1 MIRPEVRTQMW
12 HLREVIAALMVM
24 ALCAWWAMA
33 SFGFMRWMAFGL
45 VLVCLFLAFAAF
57 QRARF
62 ASKGQGV
69 GVVEIDEG
77 IISYLTAYTGGQVE
91 IEALTSVILIPAQN
105 GAAHWQLDAPGQ
117 TALTIPLNAVDAE
130 KLFDVFVS
138 LDGIETERMLRQI
151 KETPKSPVVIWRKRT
166 LALH

>member
-1 MIRPEVRTQMW
+1 MIRTEVREQIW
-12 HLREVIAALMVM
+12 SLREVIAALGLMV
-24 ALCAWWAMA
+24 LSLWWAMS
-33 SFGFMRWMAFGL
+33 SFGFVRWVAFGFAL
-45 VLVCLFLAFAAF
+45 ICVVLAFAAF

-62 ASKGQGV
+62 ASRGQGV

-91 IEALTSVILIPAQN
+91 IEMLTSVILIPADK
-105 GAAHWQLDAPGQ
+105 GIAHWQLETSGQ
-117 TALTIPLNAVDAE
+117 IPLTIPLNAVDAE

>member
-1 MIRPEVRTQMW
+1 MIRPEVREQIW
-12 HLREVIAALMVM
+12 GLREVIAALGLMV
-24 ALCAWWAMA
+24 LSLWWAMS
-33 SFGFMRWMAFGL
+33 SFGFMRWLGFGVAL
-45 VLVCLFLAFAAF
+45 ICIFLAFAAF

-62 ASKGQGV
+62 ASRGQGV

-91 IEALTSVILIPAQN
+91 IEMLTSVILIPADK
-105 GAAHWQLDAPGQ
+105 GIAHWQLEASGQ
-117 TALTIPLNAVDAE
+117 IPLTIPLNAVDAE

>member
-1 MIRPEVRTQMW
+1 MIRPEIRAQIW
-12 HLREVIAALMVM
+12 SLREVIAALCFVF
-24 ALCAWWAMA
+24 LCAWWAMA
-33 SFGFMRWMAFGL
+33 SFGFMRWLAFGL
-45 VLVCLFLAFAAF
+45 ALVCLFFAFAAL
-57 QRARF
+57 QRVRF
-62 ASKGQGV
+62 ASQGQGV

-91 IEALTSVILIPAQN
+91 IEMLTSVILIPAQK
-105 GAAHWQLDAPGQ
+105 GVAHWQLEAPGQ
-117 TALTIPLNAVDAE
+117 IPLLIPLNAVDAE

-151 KETPKSPVVIWRKRT
+151 KETPKLPVVIWRKRT

>member
-1 MIRPEVRTQMW
+1 MIRPEVREQIW
-12 HLREVIAALMVM
+12 GLREVIAALGLMV
-24 ALCAWWAMA
+24 LSLWWAMS
-33 SFGFMRWMAFGL
+33 SFGFMRWLAFGL
-45 VLVCLFLAFAAF
+45 AFICIFLAFAAF

-62 ASKGQGV
+62 ASRGQGV

-91 IEALTSVILIPAQN
+91 IEMLTSVILIPA
-105 GAAHWQLDAPGQ
+105 GKGIAHWQLEASGQ
-117 TALTIPLNAVDAE
+117 IPLTIPLNAVDAE

>member
-1 MIRPEVRTQMW
+1 MIRSEVRDAAW
-12 HLREVIAALMVM
+12 RLREVILALIFII
-24 ALCAWWAMA
+24 LFAWWGMA
-33 SFGFMRWMAFGL
+33 SFGFIRWLAFGL
-45 VLVCLFLAFAAF
+45 VAIFVIIAFAAL

-62 ASKGQGV
+62 SSKGEGV
-69 GVVEIDEG
+69 GVVEVDEG
-77 IISYLTAYTGGQVE
+77 VVSYLTAYTGGQVE
-91 IEALTSVILIPAQN
+91 IEALTSVILIPAQK
-105 GAAHWQLDAPGQ
+105 GSAHWQLEAPGQ
-117 TALTIPLNAVDAE
+117 IPLNIPLDAVDVE